1 MLPTQVAYTEIGSGS
16 GGTEGQLVQSSWD
29 SAALLEARLGLAQKL
44 NVSADELVLTLLGD
58 GTLQVNV
65 TMPPGVGGASLAA
78 AIEELD
84 AAELSEAVGA
94 TVSKTATAVGSRT
107 VEETED
113 RDLVCPVRAAP
124 H

>member
-1 MLPTQVAYTEIGSGS
+1 M
-16 GGTEGQLVQSSWD
+16 
-29 SAALLEARLGLAQKL
+29 L
-44 NVSADELVLTLLGD
+44 NVSADALVLTLLGD

-94 TVSKTATAVGSRT
+94 TVSKTALAVGSRT

-113 RDLVCPVRAAP
+113 RDLVCPVGAAP